1 MSHTHER
8 LDAQMWNEKAQGG
21 GAVEVQWRC
30 CGGSGGDEITGRDDD
45 GSGEVQRK
53 RAGGCVKKR
62 CR

>member
-1 MSHTHER
+1 MHRCGMKRH
-8 LDAQMWNEKAQGG
+8 K
-21 GAVEVQWRC
+21 VEVQWRC
-30 CGGSGGDEITGRDDD
+30 CGGGDEIIERDDD